1 MTVHVHDPH
10 GESAE
15 AEHEYGIALT
25 AWDSLPA
32 ADALVLA
39 VAHREYLAMP
49 IDSLLS
55 KAVKGGCV
63 IDVKSALDR
72 TSVTAKGLTLW
83 RL

>member
-15 AEHEYGIALT
+15 AEHEYGISLT
-25 AWDSLPA
+25 PWDNLPV

-39 VAHREYLAMP
+39 VSHKEYLAMP
-49 IDSLLS
+49 IDNLLS
-55 KAVKGGCV
+55 KAVPKGCV

-72 TSVTAKGLTLW
+72 SAIAAKGFTLW

>member
-15 AEHEYGIALT
+15 AEHEYGISLT
-25 AWDSLPA
+25 AWEDLPA

-39 VAHREYLAMP
+39 VAHKDYLAMP
-49 IDSLLS
+49 IEDLLA
-55 KAVKGGCV
+55 KAVPKGCV
-63 IDVKSALDR
+63 IDVKSVLDR
-72 TSVTAKGLTLW
+72 SAVAANGMTLW